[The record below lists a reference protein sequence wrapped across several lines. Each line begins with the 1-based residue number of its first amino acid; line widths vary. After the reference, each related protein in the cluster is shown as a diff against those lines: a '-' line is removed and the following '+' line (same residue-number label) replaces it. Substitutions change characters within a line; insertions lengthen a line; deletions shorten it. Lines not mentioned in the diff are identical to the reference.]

1 MATCNA
7 PISVVGGTL
16 YSVYHQCIVVCGVQS
31 WWMDTLSALS
41 ASCVGFLQYLNL
53 TVGHHVQCPHSV
65 AWFGQLWYGIVYH
78 ILVCFGVYHT
88 KWDTNQTVNVPV
100 TQQKV
105 TSNKKKN
112 KQQSSMQQFTSPP
125 LQTLSTHTHHFD
137 LEAKVNLKCAFLLVV
152 CVEGCIGGP
161 AFTALQHL
169 RVGQRRSRMTRHF

>member
-1 MATCNA
+1 MQRANL
-7 PISVVGGTL
+7 GGWWDTL
-16 YSVYHQCIVVCGVQS
+16 LCLPPVYRCVWCTILVDGHPVCIVCLLCTVEY
-31 WWMDTLSALS
+31 
-41 ASCVGFLQYLNL
+41 LQYLNL

-78 ILVCFGVYHT
+78 ILVWFGIYHT